1 MNNEEI
7 YKRIIVMDSIKA
19 ANTYMK
25 TCEVTK
31 SDMIKL
37 CKKHDIFIESNATKE
52 QIIARFISST
62 LGVKLKNKAINKFH
76 TK

>member
-7 YKRIIVMDSIKA
+7 YKRIMVMDSIKA
-19 ANTYMK
+19 ATAYMK

-31 SDMIKL
+31 SDLIKM
-37 CKKHDIFIESNATKE
+37 CKKYDIFIAPKATKE
-52 QIIARFISST
+52 DIIDRFVSST
-62 LGVKLKNKAINKFH
+62 LGVKLTKKAVHKFH